1 MLDRIIKMVLPALVF
16 SFVCAAGWFC
26 AWIGGV
32 QPFTGLAGLI
42 AFATL
47 FVASCM
53 AAGVSGVKL

>member
-1 MLDRIIKMVLPALVF
+1 MWDKVIKMVLAAMVF

-32 QPFTGLAGLI
+32 QPFTAQAGLI

-53 AAGVSGVKL
+53 VAGVSGVKL

>member
-1 MLDRIIKMVLPALVF
+1 MLDRIIKMVLSALVF

-32 QPFTGLAGLI
+32 QPFTEQAGLI
-42 AFATL
+42 AFVTL
-47 FVASCM
+47 FFASCM